1 MHNKRNFG
9 YIRKKKVVDDKV
21 NIDAVYM
28 LASFCKFYNYK
39 FDEVMNVSSVI
50 FFEMYAKTS
59 IIQDERDLELLSIT
73 ENKLWLKSENNE
85 NYTEIYKRKRDNLK
99 RAAYEK
105 PLSTIEQ
112 LKQLK
117 KKVNK

>member
-1 MHNKRNFG
+1 M
-9 YIRKKKVVDDKV
+9 I
-21 NIDAVYM
+21 
-28 LASFCKFYNYK
+28 ASFCKFYNYK
-39 FDEVMNVSSVI
+39 FQETMEISSLI

-73 ENKLWLKSENNE
+73 ENKLWLESQNSEN
-85 NYTEIYKRKRDNLK
+85 YSEIYKSKRDNIK
-99 RAAYEK
+99 RAIYEK

-112 LKQLK
+112 LKLLK